1 LVDFDW
7 NALNA
12 FGTAMAAL
20 IALLAYR
27 SARKAADAERARNER
42 QVEIDAAQQQHI
54 GVLADAVRAMADMQ
68 GNQIRDLGDRLAEV
82 EAKRDPAHAEER
94 RRNQAAADD
103 AAMTRRRDLDQR
115 LEKVKVLRRDGL
127 AGGGWSA
134 ATMDGKRVI
143 RLTSKPKV
151 PERKCPECAL
161 VAREG
166 DKRCR
171 DCDHELS

>member
-27 SARKAADAERARNER
+27 SARHASEAERKRNER
-42 QVEIDAAQQQHI
+42 QAEIDAAQQQHI

-82 EAKRDPAHAEER
+82 EAKRDPAHADQR
-94 RRNQAAADD
+94 RRAQAEADD
-103 AAMTRRRDLDQR
+103 AALTRLRDLDQR

-127 AGGGWSA
+127 AGGGWSD
-134 ATMDGKRVI
+134 ATLDGKRVI
-143 RLTSKPKV
+143 RLTSKPKA
-151 PERKCPECAL
+151 PERKCPECGR
-161 VAREG
+161 VAGAR

-171 DCDHELS
+171 DCDHELT